1 MNKIKYFCK
10 TSMKPTRNY
19 IFNISVCLF
28 VWLFERKSAINRKTR
43 ARRSIAGRFLQPNL
57 REFMD
62 CNGIVWL
69 CRRCVS

>member
-1 MNKIKYFCK
+1 
-10 TSMKPTRNY
+10 MKPTRNY

-62 CNGIVWL
+62 CNGIV
-69 CRRCVS
+69 